1 MMKRRVAER
10 PVLSAVCAA
19 MAALALLPGAAM
31 AHGSP
36 GGGSA
41 GSAPSPVPEPP
52 PEFLGAWRDLLTARG
67 EIEDGIATKRPAR
80 IRAAARKIGP
90 LALVLQ
96 RVTADP
102 SGAKRTRAR
111 SGAIQLSKISEHL
124 VEVADSGDERILLAD
139 LKRIDRALR
148 MIAAQYPGGSLPGAN
163 SHGH

>member
-1 MMKRRVAER
+1 MKRTVAER
-10 PVLSAVCAA
+10 PILSAVSAA

-52 PEFLGAWRDLLTARG
+52 PEFLEAWRDLLTARE
-67 EIEDGIATKRPAR
+67 EIEDGIAAKRPAQ
-80 IRAAARKIGP
+80 IRAAARNIGP

-96 RVTADP
+96 RVTTDRP
-102 SGAKRTRAR
+102 RAR

-124 VEVADSGDERILLAD
+124 VEVADRGDERVLLAD

-148 MIAAQYPGGSLPGAN
+148 MIAAQYPGGSLSSGSP
-163 SHGH
+163 HGH

>member
-1 MMKRRVAER
+1 MKRTVAER
-10 PVLSAVCAA
+10 PILSAVCAA
-19 MAALALLPGAAM
+19 MAGLALLPGAAM

-52 PEFLGAWRDLLTARG
+52 PEFLEAWRDLLTARE
-67 EIEDGIATKRPAR
+67 EIEAGIAAKRPAQ
-80 IRAAARKIGP
+80 IRAAARNIRP

-96 RVTADP
+96 RLTADL
-102 SGAKRTRAR
+102 SRTKTTRAR

-124 VEVADSGDERILLAD
+124 VEVADRGDERILLAD

-148 MIAAQYPGGSLPGAN
+148 MIAARYPEGSLPGAS